1 MRVYCKK
8 IKILLRCILLIKLK
22 YLYSFM
28 FLTDNFNLLL
38 LYSGLRKVF
47 LVDILRQC
55 IVGTI
60 CEPISTS
67 LNLGSRKQLESILI
81 VFIRCK

>member
-8 IKILLRCILLIKLK
+8 IKILLRCILLIKLA

>member
-1 MRVYCKK
+1 
-8 IKILLRCILLIKLK
+8 
-22 YLYSFM
+22 M

-38 LYSGLRKVF
+38 LYSGLSKVF

-55 IVGTI
+55 RVGTI